1 MGCSTVAK
9 LGEIYCAPRYHHV
22 GIVGKQKQISL
33 SLATMKQ
40 LSMFLND
47 SYESL
52 IFSCDI
58 LKKNNFFETIFFST
72 KNYVVT
78 KIKLGS
84 HLDSCL
90 KLESTYKK

>member
-9 LGEIYCAPRYHHV
+9 LGEIHCAPRYHHV

-58 LKKNNFFETIFFST
+58 LKKNNFFETIFFRQ
-72 KNYVVT
+72 
-78 KIKLGS
+78 KITSL
-84 HLDSCL
+84 L
-90 KLESTYKK
+90 KSNLVPIWIHV

>member
-1 MGCSTVAK
+1 MVTPI
-9 LGEIYCAPRYHHV
+9 GEIYYAPLYHHV
-22 GIVGKQKQISL
+22 SIVGKQKQISL

-58 LKKNNFFETIFFST
+58 LKKQFFWNYFFFD
-72 KNYVVT
+72 K
-78 KIKLGS
+78 KLRR
-84 HLDSCL
+84 
-90 KLESTYKK
+90 Y